1 MIEAKGGSDMAE
13 KIVIGARVPDFEL
26 TGNDGKVYTLDDFAG
41 KKLVL
46 YFYPK
51 DNTPG
56 CTNEALAFNA
66 NLEGI
71 AKAGAVVVGVSRDT
85 VKSHQKFAEKFG
97 LEFLLLA
104 DPDEAAC
111 KAFDVL
117 KEKNMYGKT
126 VLGIVRSTF
135 IIDEVGK
142 LLQEFRKVKVES
154 HIEDVL
160 AALSE

>member
-1 MIEAKGGSDMAE
+1 MVDKTTVGAK
-13 KIVIGARVPDFEL
+13 VPDFEL
-26 TGNDGKVYTLDDFAG
+26 AGNDGKIYTLGDFAG

-104 DPDEAAC
+104 DPEEAAC
-111 KAFDVL
+111 RAYDVL
-117 KEKNMYGKT
+117 KEKTMFGKT

-135 IIDEVGK
+135 IIDEAGI
-142 LLQEFRKVKVES
+142 LLHEFRKVKVES

-160 AALSE
+160 AALSA